1 MTRMIINCSI
11 KKIKFKLEA
20 KKDLPSIVE
29 PNKYNEQKAK
39 KLQQIKQPRDST
51 FLAIIS
57 FFYLNC

>member
-39 KLQQIKQPRDST
+39 KLQQIKQP
-51 FLAIIS
+51 
-57 FFYLNC
+57 